1 VRRLQLASQGFESEI
16 LDMELRRPMEKAQ
29 NLLFDSTKDQSMPE
43 LNRADT
49 SLPQLDCWSWD
60 SSRVSQA
67 LRHRNGNCWSLLGV
81 L

>member
-49 SLPQLDCWSWD
+49 SLPQLDC
-60 SSRVSQA
+60 
-67 LRHRNGNCWSLLGV
+67 
-81 L
+81 